1 MQYNIL
7 PYLVTIQTKLN
18 GLTNRGPKW
27 LQTIGSN
34 GSWVNFSDS
43 TQEAWQ
49 IFLEFQ
55 IVDLLKPI
63 CWCMEM
69 EMETCD
75 NLTVPGFFL
84 ADDVGGGGN
93 DDDAP

>member
-1 MQYNIL
+1 MADL
-7 PYLVTIQTKLN
+7 PRI
-18 GLTNRGPKW
+18 
-27 LQTIGSN
+27 
-34 GSWVNFSDS
+34 SD
-43 TQEAWQ
+43 
-49 IFLEFQ
+49 
-55 IVDLLKPI
+55 VDLLKPI

>member
-1 MQYNIL
+1 MVWLTVGQSDCKQL
-7 PYLVTIQTKLN
+7 
-18 GLTNRGPKW
+18 GLMALEW
-27 LQTIGSN
+27 F
-34 GSWVNFSDS
+34 FSDS